1 MSAAKPS
8 LYEILTIESNDKERT
23 ADLRL
28 GTVSVDYYED
38 IFSPTITAKIR
49 VINTGDSIAPKDD
62 PIGPRQSIYHGLPLR
77 GGERVTLKI
86 KDQGETKTGLDFSIN
101 PSDYLYVSS
110 ITDVISET
118 QRESF
123 TLHLVSREAITNE
136 TSRVIKK
143 YPVSLSINDSVK
155 KILEDV
161 LKTNKFSDTTIE
173 KSQNPYGFIGNLRKP
188 FTVLVWLASKAVP
201 VSSGDATAGFVFY
214 QTKDGF
220 NFRSIQNLIDDG
232 VKKAKEN
239 QVPVYVYTEVNESQ
253 IETNTRNNDF
263 QIITYTTDRN
273 QNLIEKLRL
282 GTYASQR
289 MFFNP
294 LTFNFTTPEQGL
306 FQYSNYGDKVGNLGD
321 PINLPP
327 LSETSEKTLGQTPT
341 RILSSVLDIGT
352 MEKDV
357 STDENA
363 DPSKYQAQA
372 IMRYNVL
379 FTQTV
384 SMTVPCN
391 TNLRA
396 GDTIKCFFPKIS
408 RGDSSEFDPDQSGLY
423 MIKELCHHFETDGS
437 FTSMLLIRDTF
448 GLYTGK

>member
-8 LYEILTIESNDKERT
+8 LYEILTIESNDKERN

-28 GTVSVDYYED
+28 GAISVDYYED

-49 VINTGDSIAPKDD
+49 VVNTGDSIAPKDNPD
-62 PIGPRQSIYHGLPLR
+62 GPKQSIYHGLPLR

-86 KDQGETKTGLDFSIN
+86 KDQGETKTGLDFSRN

-155 KILEDV
+155 KILKDV
-161 LKTNKFSDTTIE
+161 LKTNKFNDSTIE
-173 KSQNPYGFIGNLRKP
+173 KSQNKYGFIGNLRKP
-188 FTVLVWLASKAVP
+188 FTILIWLASKAVP
-201 VSSGDATAGFVFY
+201 ISSGDATAGFVFY
-214 QTKDGF
+214 QTQDGF
-220 NFRSIQNLIDDG
+220 NFRSIDELIAQSP
-232 VKKAKEN
+232 KAE
-239 QVPVYVYTEVNESQ
+239 YVHSEVNESQ

-263 QIITYTTDRN
+263 QITSYTTDKN
-273 QNLIEKLRL
+273 QDLIEKLRL

-289 MFFNP
+289 MFFDP
-294 LTFNFTTPEQGL
+294 LTFNFTTPEKGL
-306 FQYSNYGDKVGNLGD
+306 FQLDGYKKKIKNLGD
-321 PINLPP
+321 KLDLPL
-327 LSETSEKTLGQTPT
+327 LSETSDKTLGEVPT
-341 RILSSVLDIGT
+341 RILSSVIDRGT

-357 STDENA
+357 SIDENA

-437 FTSMLLIRDTF
+437 FTSMLLVRDTF

>member
-1 MSAAKPS
+1 MSAAEAS
-8 LYEILTIESNDKERT
+8 LYETLAIQSTDGERT
-23 ADLRL
+23 VDIRL
-28 GTVSVDYYED
+28 GTISIDYYED
-38 IFSPTITAKIR
+38 IFSPTITAKIK
-49 VINTGDSIAPKDD
+49 VVNTGDT
-62 PIGPRQSIYHGLPLR
+62 IGTEDGLNRQSLYNGLPLR
-77 GGERVTLKI
+77 GGERIAMKI
-86 KDQGETKTGLDFSIN
+86 LDRGEGKTGLDFATDPN
-101 PSDYLYVSS
+101 DYLYVSS
-110 ITDVISET
+110 ITDVVSET

-136 TSRVIKK
+136 TTRVVKK
-143 YPVSLSINDSVK
+143 YPKSLSISDSVK
-155 KILEDV
+155 EILKDATI
-161 LKTNKFSDTTIE
+161 LKSNKFSDTSIE
-173 KSQNPYGFIGNLRKP
+173 KSQNEYGFIGNLRKP

-214 QTKDGF
+214 QTQDGF
-220 NFRSIQNLIDDG
+220 NFKSIDKLIDQDP
-232 VKKAKEN
+232 KAE
-239 QVPVYVYTEVNESQ
+239 YVYTEVNKSQ
-253 IETNTRNNDF
+253 IDRTDNNDF
-263 QIITYTTDRN
+263 QITTYTTDRN

-306 FQYSNYGDKVGNLGD
+306 FQYSNYGDKVENLGD
-321 PINLPP
+321 PIDLPP
-327 LSETSEKTLGQTPT
+327 LSEASEKTLGQTPT

-384 SMTVPCN
+384 SMTIPCN
-391 TNLRA
+391 TNLKA
-396 GDTIKCFFPKIS
+396 GDTIKCFLPKIS
-408 RGDSSEFDPDQSGLY
+408 RSDGQEFDSDQSGLY
-423 MIKELCHHFETDGS
+423 MIKELCHHFDKTRS
-437 FTSMLLIRDTF
+437 FTSMLLVRDTF